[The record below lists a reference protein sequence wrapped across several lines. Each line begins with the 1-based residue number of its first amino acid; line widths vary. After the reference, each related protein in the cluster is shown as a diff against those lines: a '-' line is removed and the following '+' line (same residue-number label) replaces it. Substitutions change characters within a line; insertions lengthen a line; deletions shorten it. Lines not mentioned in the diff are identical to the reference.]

1 MKGKKD
7 LTLIT
12 QLVLSILIFIGGV
25 TIMIFKSFGLID
37 MVLYGSI
44 IFFILAF
51 FGVICYFVRRREGDY
66 EILLFS
72 LISILTATFMF
83 IFKNDDAA
91 MILGAGLTIFN
102 ILVVAN
108 RIYKIITY
116 KNQDNFMWSVKFI
129 GTFLIGFLAILT
141 CVNLYKEISVQTL
154 MLGYYFTCLGVI
166 MTIEN
171 LVELFVTKDKFD
183 KFVSKVVENEYK
195 NLEMVDAINEEV
207 KPEVKPEV
215 KEVSVVIE
223 KKRGRKPKIEV
234 NGKDVNK
241 EIKKEVKKVKKEL
254 KPVKK
259 ELKKKAKPVVK
270 AIEKET
276 KPVVKTIEKET
287 KPLKKKVEK
296 EIKPVKKEVKKA
308 VKTAN
313 KKVNKVKREVKK
325 AVIKEEIKKE
335 IKEVKKKGR
344 PKKTN

>member
-51 FGVICYFVRRREGDY
+51 FGVICYFIRRREGDY

-72 LISILTATFMF
+72 LISILTATFLF

-102 ILVVAN
+102 ILVIAN
-108 RIYKIITY
+108 RIYKIVTY

-183 KFVSKVVENEYK
+183 KFVSKVIENEYK
-195 NLEMVDAINEEV
+195 NLEMVDAINEEN
-207 KPEVKPEV
+207 KPEV
-215 KEVSVVIE
+215 KEVNVVIE

-234 NGKDVNK
+234 NDKDVNK

-254 KPVKK
+254 KPATK

-276 KPVVKTIEKET
+276 KP
-287 KPLKKKVEK
+287 LKKKIEK
-296 EIKPVKKEVKKA
+296 EIKPVKKEVKKT
-308 VKTAN
+308 VKSA
-313 KKVNKVKREVKK
+313 KKTVNKAKREVKK

>member
-51 FGVICYFVRRREGDY
+51 FGVICYFIRRREGDY

-72 LISILTATFMF
+72 LISVLTATFMF
-83 IFKNDDAA
+83 IFKNEDAA

-102 ILVVAN
+102 ILVIAN
-108 RIYKIITY
+108 RIYKIVTY

-195 NLEMVDAINEEV
+195 NLEMVDAINEEN
-207 KPEVKPEV
+207 KPEV
-215 KEVSVVIE
+215 KEVNVVIE

-241 EIKKEVKKVKKEL
+241 EIKKEVEKVKKEL
-254 KPVKK
+254 KPVTK

-276 KPVVKTIEKET
+276 KP
-287 KPLKKKVEK
+287 LKKKVEK
-296 EIKPVKKEVKKA
+296 EIEPVKKEVKKT
-308 VKTAN
+308 VKSA
-313 KKVNKVKREVKK
+313 KKTVNKAKREVKK

>member
-51 FGVICYFVRRREGDY
+51 FGVICYFIRRREGDY

-72 LISILTATFMF
+72 LISVLTATFMF
-83 IFKNDDAA
+83 IFKNEDAA

-102 ILVVAN
+102 ILVIAN
-108 RIYKIITY
+108 RIYKIVTY

-183 KFVSKVVENEYK
+183 KFVSKVIENEYK
-195 NLEMVDAINEEV
+195 NLEMVDAINEEN
-207 KPEVKPEV
+207 KPEV
-215 KEVSVVIE
+215 KEVNVVIE

-254 KPVKK
+254 KPVTK

-276 KPVVKTIEKET
+276 KP
-287 KPLKKKVEK
+287 LKKKVEK
-296 EIKPVKKEVKKA
+296 EIEPIKKEVKKT
-308 VKTAN
+308 VKSA
-313 KKVNKVKREVKK
+313 KKTVNKAKREVKK

>member
-12 QLVLSILIFIGGV
+12 QLVLSILMFIGGV

-51 FGVICYFVRRREGDY
+51 FGVICYFIRRREGDY

-72 LISILTATFMF
+72 LISVLTATFMF
-83 IFKNDDAA
+83 IFKNEDAA

-102 ILVVAN
+102 ILVIAN
-108 RIYKIITY
+108 RIYKIVTY

-183 KFVSKVVENEYK
+183 KFVSKVIENEYK
-195 NLEMVDAINEEV
+195 NLEMVDVINEEN
-207 KPEVKPEV
+207 KPEV
-215 KEVSVVIE
+215 KEVNVVIE

-254 KPVKK
+254 KPVTK

-270 AIEKET
+270 A
-276 KPVVKTIEKET
+276 IEKET

-296 EIKPVKKEVKKA
+296 EIKPVKKEVKKT
-308 VKTAN
+308 VKSA
-313 KKVNKVKREVKK
+313 KKTVNKAKREVKK

>member
-51 FGVICYFVRRREGDY
+51 FGVICYFIRRREGDY

-83 IFKNDDAA
+83 ILKNDDAA

-102 ILVVAN
+102 ILVIAN

-183 KFVSKVVENEYK
+183 KFVSKVIENEYK
-195 NLEMVDAINEEV
+195 NLEMVDVINEEN
-207 KPEVKPEV
+207 KPEV
-215 KEVSVVIE
+215 KEVNVVIE

-254 KPVKK
+254 KPVTK

-270 AIEKET
+270 A
-276 KPVVKTIEKET
+276 IEKET

-296 EIKPVKKEVKKA
+296 EIKPVKKEVKKT
-308 VKTAN
+308 VKSA
-313 KKVNKVKREVKK
+313 KKTVNKAKREVKK

>member
-51 FGVICYFVRRREGDY
+51 FGVICYFIRRREGDY

-72 LISILTATFMF
+72 LISVLTATFMF
-83 IFKNDDAA
+83 IFKNEDAA

-102 ILVVAN
+102 ILVIAN
-108 RIYKIITY
+108 RIYKIVTY

-183 KFVSKVVENEYK
+183 KFVSKVIENEYK
-195 NLEMVDAINEEV
+195 NLEMVDAINEEN
-207 KPEVKPEV
+207 KPEV
-215 KEVSVVIE
+215 KEVNVVIE

-254 KPVKK
+254 KPATK

-276 KPVVKTIEKET
+276 KP
-287 KPLKKKVEK
+287 LKKKIEK
-296 EIKPVKKEVKKA
+296 EIKPVKKEVKKT
-308 VKTAN
+308 VKSA
-313 KKVNKVKREVKK
+313 KKTVNKAKREVKK
-325 AVIKEEIKKE
+325 AIIKEEIKKE

>member
-51 FGVICYFVRRREGDY
+51 FGVICYFIRRREGDY

-72 LISILTATFMF
+72 LISVLTATFMF
-83 IFKNDDAA
+83 IFKNEDAA

-102 ILVVAN
+102 ILVIAN
-108 RIYKIITY
+108 RIYKIVTY

-183 KFVSKVVENEYK
+183 KFVSKVIENEYK
-195 NLEMVDAINEEV
+195 NLEMVDAINEEN
-207 KPEVKPEV
+207 KPEV
-215 KEVSVVIE
+215 KEVNVVIE

-234 NGKDVNK
+234 NGKDVPK

-254 KPVKK
+254 KPATK

-270 AIEKET
+270 A
-276 KPVVKTIEKET
+276 IEKET

-296 EIKPVKKEVKKA
+296 EIKPVKKEVKKT
-308 VKTAN
+308 VKSA
-313 KKVNKVKREVKK
+313 KKTVNKAKREVKK
-325 AVIKEEIKKE
+325 AIIKEEIKKE

>member
-51 FGVICYFVRRREGDY
+51 FGVICYFIRRREGDY

-72 LISILTATFMF
+72 LISVLTATFMF
-83 IFKNDDAA
+83 IFKNEDAA

-102 ILVVAN
+102 ILVIAN
-108 RIYKIITY
+108 RIYKIVTY

-183 KFVSKVVENEYK
+183 KFVSKVIENEYK
-195 NLEMVDAINEEV
+195 NLEMVDAINEEN
-207 KPEVKPEV
+207 KPEV
-215 KEVSVVIE
+215 KEVNVVIE

-234 NGKDVNK
+234 NGTAVNK

-254 KPVKK
+254 KPATK

-276 KPVVKTIEKET
+276 KP
-287 KPLKKKVEK
+287 LKKKIEK
-296 EIKPVKKEVKKA
+296 EIKPVKKEVKKT
-308 VKTAN
+308 VKSA
-313 KKVNKVKREVKK
+313 KKTVNKAKREVKK

>member
-51 FGVICYFVRRREGDY
+51 FGVICYFIRRREGDY

-72 LISILTATFMF
+72 LISVLTATFMF
-83 IFKNDDAA
+83 IFKNEDAA

-102 ILVVAN
+102 ILVIAN
-108 RIYKIITY
+108 RIYKIVTY

-183 KFVSKVVENEYK
+183 KFVSKVIENEYK
-195 NLEMVDAINEEV
+195 NLEMVDAINEEN
-207 KPEVKPEV
+207 KPEV
-215 KEVSVVIE
+215 KEVNVVIE

-254 KPVKK
+254 KPATK

-270 AIEKET
+270 A
-276 KPVVKTIEKET
+276 IEKET

-296 EIKPVKKEVKKA
+296 EIKPVKKEVKKT
-308 VKTAN
+308 VKSA
-313 KKVNKVKREVKK
+313 KKTVNKAKREVKK

>member
-108 RIYKIITY
+108 RIYKIVAY

-195 NLEMVDAINEEV
+195 NLEMVDAINEEN
-207 KPEVKPEV
+207 KPEV

-254 KPVKK
+254 KPATK

-270 AIEKET
+270 A
-276 KPVVKTIEKET
+276 IEKET

-296 EIKPVKKEVKKA
+296 EIKPVKKEVKKV
-308 VKTAN
+308 VKTA
-313 KKVNKVKREVKK
+313 KKEVNKAKKEVKK
-325 AVIKEEIKKE
+325 AVIKEEIKEE

>member
-51 FGVICYFVRRREGDY
+51 FGVICYFIRRREGDY

-72 LISILTATFMF
+72 LISVLTATFMF
-83 IFKNDDAA
+83 IFKNEDAA

-102 ILVVAN
+102 ILVIAN
-108 RIYKIITY
+108 RIYKIVTY

-183 KFVSKVVENEYK
+183 KFVSKVIENEYK
-195 NLEMVDAINEEV
+195 NLEMVDAINEEN
-207 KPEVKPEV
+207 KPEV
-215 KEVSVVIE
+215 KEVNVVIE
-223 KKRGRKPKIEV
+223 KKRRRKPKIEV

-254 KPVKK
+254 KPATK

-276 KPVVKTIEKET
+276 KP
-287 KPLKKKVEK
+287 LKKKIEK
-296 EIKPVKKEVKKA
+296 EIKPVKKEVKKT
-308 VKTAN
+308 VKSA
-313 KKVNKVKREVKK
+313 KKTVNKAKREVKK

>member
-1 MKGKKD
+1 MMKGKKD

-51 FGVICYFVRRREGDY
+51 FGVICYFIRRREGDY

-72 LISILTATFMF
+72 LISVLTATFMF
-83 IFKNDDAA
+83 IFKNEDAA

-102 ILVVAN
+102 ILVIAN
-108 RIYKIITY
+108 RIYKIVTY

-183 KFVSKVVENEYK
+183 KFVSKVIENEYK
-195 NLEMVDAINEEV
+195 NLEMVDAINEEN
-207 KPEVKPEV
+207 KPEV
-215 KEVSVVIE
+215 KEVNVVIE

-234 NGKDVNK
+234 NGKDANK

-254 KPVKK
+254 KPVTK

-270 AIEKET
+270 A
-276 KPVVKTIEKET
+276 IEKET

-296 EIKPVKKEVKKA
+296 EIKPVKKEVKKT
-308 VKTAN
+308 VKSA
-313 KKVNKVKREVKK
+313 KKTVNKAKREVKK

-335 IKEVKKKGR
+335 IKEVKKKR
-344 PKKTN
+344 

>member
-51 FGVICYFVRRREGDY
+51 FGVICYFIRRREGDY

-72 LISILTATFMF
+72 LISVLTATFLF

-102 ILVVAN
+102 ILVIAN
-108 RIYKIITY
+108 RIYKIVTY

-183 KFVSKVVENEYK
+183 KFVSKVIENEYK
-195 NLEMVDAINEEV
+195 NLEMVDAINEEN
-207 KPEVKPEV
+207 KPEV
-215 KEVSVVIE
+215 KEVNVVIE

-254 KPVKK
+254 KPATK

-270 AIEKET
+270 AIGKE
-276 KPVVKTIEKET
+276 I
-287 KPLKKKVEK
+287 KPLKKKIEK
-296 EIKPVKKEVKKA
+296 EIKPVKKEVKKT
-308 VKTAN
+308 VKSA
-313 KKVNKVKREVKK
+313 KKTVNKAKREVKK

>member
-108 RIYKIITY
+108 RIYKIVTY

-183 KFVSKVVENEYK
+183 KFVSKVIENEYK
-195 NLEMVDAINEEV
+195 NLEMVDVINEEN
-207 KPEVKPEV
+207 KPEV
-215 KEVSVVIE
+215 KEVNVVIE

-254 KPVKK
+254 KPVTK

-270 AIEKET
+270 A
-276 KPVVKTIEKET
+276 IEKET

-296 EIKPVKKEVKKA
+296 EIKPVKKEVKKT
-308 VKTAN
+308 VKSA
-313 KKVNKVKREVKK
+313 KKTVNKAKREVKK

>member
-51 FGVICYFVRRREGDY
+51 FGVICYFIRRREGDY

-83 IFKNDDAA
+83 IFKIEDAA

-102 ILVVAN
+102 ILVIAN
-108 RIYKIITY
+108 RIYKIVTY

-183 KFVSKVVENEYK
+183 KFVSKVIENEYK
-195 NLEMVDAINEEV
+195 NLEMVDAINEEN
-207 KPEVKPEV
+207 KPEV
-215 KEVSVVIE
+215 KEVNVVIE

-254 KPVKK
+254 KPVTK

-270 AIEKET
+270 A
-276 KPVVKTIEKET
+276 IEKET

-296 EIKPVKKEVKKA
+296 EIKPVKKEVKKT
-308 VKTAN
+308 VKSA
-313 KKVNKVKREVKK
+313 KKAVNKAKREVKK

-335 IKEVKKKGR
+335 INEVKKKGR

>member
-51 FGVICYFVRRREGDY
+51 FGVICYFIRRREGDY

-83 IFKNDDAA
+83 IFKNEDAA

-102 ILVVAN
+102 ILVIAN
-108 RIYKIITY
+108 RIYKIVTY

-183 KFVSKVVENEYK
+183 KFVSKVIENEYK
-195 NLEMVDAINEEV
+195 NLEMVDVINEEN
-207 KPEVKPEV
+207 KPEV
-215 KEVSVVIE
+215 KEVNVVIE

-234 NGKDVNK
+234 NGKDVSK

-254 KPVKK
+254 KPATK

-276 KPVVKTIEKET
+276 KP
-287 KPLKKKVEK
+287 LKKKIEK
-296 EIKPVKKEVKKA
+296 EIKPVKKEVKKT
-308 VKTAN
+308 VKSA
-313 KKVNKVKREVKK
+313 KKTVNKAKREVKK

>member
-51 FGVICYFVRRREGDY
+51 FGVICYFIRRREGDY

-72 LISILTATFMF
+72 LISVLTATFLF

-102 ILVVAN
+102 ILVIAN
-108 RIYKIITY
+108 RIYKIVTY

-183 KFVSKVVENEYK
+183 KFVSKVIENEYK
-195 NLEMVDAINEEV
+195 NLEMVDAINEEN
-207 KPEVKPEV
+207 KPEV
-215 KEVSVVIE
+215 KEVNVVIE

-254 KPVKK
+254 KPATK

-276 KPVVKTIEKET
+276 KP
-287 KPLKKKVEK
+287 LKKKVEK
-296 EIKPVKKEVKKA
+296 EIEPIKKEVKKT
-308 VKTAN
+308 VKSA
-313 KKVNKVKREVKK
+313 KKTVNKAKREVKK

>member
-51 FGVICYFVRRREGDY
+51 FGVICYFIRRREGDY

-72 LISILTATFMF
+72 LISVLTATFMF
-83 IFKNDDAA
+83 IFKNEDAA

-102 ILVVAN
+102 ILVIAN
-108 RIYKIITY
+108 RIYKIVTY

-183 KFVSKVVENEYK
+183 KFVSKVIENEYK
-195 NLEMVDAINEEV
+195 NLEMVDAINEEN
-207 KPEVKPEV
+207 KPEV
-215 KEVSVVIE
+215 KEVNVVIE

-254 KPVKK
+254 KPVTK

-276 KPVVKTIEKET
+276 KP
-287 KPLKKKVEK
+287 LKKKVEK
-296 EIKPVKKEVKKA
+296 KIKPVKKEVKKT
-308 VKTAN
+308 VKSA
-313 KKVNKVKREVKK
+313 KKTVNKAKREVKK

>member
-51 FGVICYFVRRREGDY
+51 FGVICYFIRRREGDY

-72 LISILTATFMF
+72 LISVLTATFMF
-83 IFKNDDAA
+83 IFKNEDAA

-102 ILVVAN
+102 ILVIAN
-108 RIYKIITY
+108 RIYKIVTY

-183 KFVSKVVENEYK
+183 KFVSKVIENEYK
-195 NLEMVDAINEEV
+195 NLEMVDAINEEN
-207 KPEVKPEV
+207 KPEV
-215 KEVSVVIE
+215 KEVNVVIE

-254 KPVKK
+254 KPATK

-276 KPVVKTIEKET
+276 KP
-287 KPLKKKVEK
+287 LKKKIEK
-296 EIKPVKKEVKKA
+296 EIKPVKKEVKKT
-308 VKTAN
+308 VKSA
-313 KKVNKVKREVKK
+313 KKTVNKAKREVKK

-335 IKEVKKKGR
+335 IKE
-344 PKKTN
+344 

>member
-183 KFVSKVVENEYK
+183 KFVSNVVLNEYK
-195 NLEMVDAINEEV
+195 NLEMVDAINEEN
-207 KPEVKPEV
+207 KPEV
-215 KEVSVVIE
+215 KEISVVIE
-223 KKRGRKPKIEV
+223 KKRGGKSKIEV
-234 NGKDVNK
+234 NGK
-241 EIKKEVKKVKKEL
+241 EL
-254 KPVKK
+254 K
-259 ELKKKAKPVVK
+259 L
-270 AIEKET
+270 
-276 KPVVKTIEKET
+276 
-287 KPLKKKVEK
+287 
-296 EIKPVKKEVKKA
+296 
-308 VKTAN
+308 
-313 KKVNKVKREVKK
+313 
-325 AVIKEEIKKE
+325 
-335 IKEVKKKGR
+335 
-344 PKKTN
+344 

>member
-51 FGVICYFVRRREGDY
+51 FGVICYFIRRREGDY

-83 IFKNDDAA
+83 IFKNEDAA

-102 ILVVAN
+102 ILVIAN
-108 RIYKIITY
+108 RIYKIVTY

-183 KFVSKVVENEYK
+183 KFVSKVIENEYK
-195 NLEMVDAINEEV
+195 NLEMVDAINEEN
-207 KPEVKPEV
+207 KAEV
-215 KEVSVVIE
+215 KEVNVVIE

-254 KPVKK
+254 KPATK

-270 AIEKET
+270 A
-276 KPVVKTIEKET
+276 IEKET

-296 EIKPVKKEVKKA
+296 EIKPVKKEVKKT
-308 VKTAN
+308 VKSA
-313 KKVNKVKREVKK
+313 KKTVNKAKREVKK

>member
-51 FGVICYFVRRREGDY
+51 FGVICYFIRRREGDY

-72 LISILTATFMF
+72 LISILTETFLF

-102 ILVVAN
+102 ILVIAN
-108 RIYKIITY
+108 RIYKIVTY

-171 LVELFVTKDKFD
+171 LVGLFVTKDKFD
-183 KFVSKVVENEYK
+183 KFVSKVIENEYK
-195 NLEMVDAINEEV
+195 NLEMVDVINEEN
-207 KPEVKPEV
+207 KPEV
-215 KEVSVVIE
+215 KEVNVVIE

-254 KPVKK
+254 KPVTK

-270 AIEKET
+270 A
-276 KPVVKTIEKET
+276 IEKET

-296 EIKPVKKEVKKA
+296 EIKPVKKEVKKT
-308 VKTAN
+308 VKSA
-313 KKVNKVKREVKK
+313 KKTVNKAKREVKK

>member
-51 FGVICYFVRRREGDY
+51 FGVICYFIRRREGDY

-72 LISILTATFMF
+72 LISVLTATFMF
-83 IFKNDDAA
+83 IFKNEDAA

-102 ILVVAN
+102 ILVIAN
-108 RIYKIITY
+108 RIYKIVTY

-183 KFVSKVVENEYK
+183 KFVSKVIENEYK
-195 NLEMVDAINEEV
+195 NLEMVDAINEEN
-207 KPEVKPEV
+207 KPEV
-215 KEVSVVIE
+215 KEVNVVIE

-234 NGKDVNK
+234 NGKDANK

-254 KPVKK
+254 KPATK

-276 KPVVKTIEKET
+276 KP
-287 KPLKKKVEK
+287 LKKKIEK
-296 EIKPVKKEVKKA
+296 EIKPVKKEVKKT
-308 VKTAN
+308 VKSA
-313 KKVNKVKREVKK
+313 KKTVNKAKREVKK
-325 AVIKEEIKKE
+325 AVIKEE

>member
-51 FGVICYFVRRREGDY
+51 FGVICYFIRRREGDY

-72 LISILTATFMF
+72 LISVLTATFMF
-83 IFKNDDAA
+83 IFKNEDAA

-102 ILVVAN
+102 ILVIAN
-108 RIYKIITY
+108 RIYKIVTY

-183 KFVSKVVENEYK
+183 KFVSKVIENEYK
-195 NLEMVDAINEEV
+195 NLEMVDVINEEN
-207 KPEVKPEV
+207 KPEV
-215 KEVSVVIE
+215 KEVNVVIE

-254 KPVKK
+254 KPVTK

-276 KPVVKTIEKET
+276 KP
-287 KPLKKKVEK
+287 LKKKIEK
-296 EIKPVKKEVKKA
+296 EIKPVKKEVKKT
-308 VKTAN
+308 VKSA
-313 KKVNKVKREVKK
+313 KKTVNKAKREVKK

>member
-51 FGVICYFVRRREGDY
+51 FGVICYFIRRREGDY

-72 LISILTATFMF
+72 LISILTATFLF
-83 IFKNDDAA
+83 IFKNDDAE

-102 ILVVAN
+102 ILVIAN
-108 RIYKIITY
+108 RIYKIVTY

-183 KFVSKVVENEYK
+183 KFVSKVIENEYK
-195 NLEMVDAINEEV
+195 NLEMVDAINEEN
-207 KPEVKPEV
+207 KPEV

-254 KPVKK
+254 KPATK

-276 KPVVKTIEKET
+276 KP
-287 KPLKKKVEK
+287 LKKKIEK
-296 EIKPVKKEVKKA
+296 EIKPVKKEVKKT
-308 VKTAN
+308 VKSA
-313 KKVNKVKREVKK
+313 KKTVNKAKREVKK

>member
-51 FGVICYFVRRREGDY
+51 FGVICYFIRRREGDY

-72 LISILTATFMF
+72 LISVLTATFMF
-83 IFKNDDAA
+83 IFKNEDAA

-102 ILVVAN
+102 ILVIAN
-108 RIYKIITY
+108 RIYKIVTY

-183 KFVSKVVENEYK
+183 KFVSKVIENEYK
-195 NLEMVDAINEEV
+195 NLEMVDAINEEN
-207 KPEVKPEV
+207 KPEV

-254 KPVKK
+254 KPATK

-270 AIEKET
+270 A
-276 KPVVKTIEKET
+276 IEKET

-296 EIKPVKKEVKKA
+296 EIKPVKKEVKKT
-308 VKTAN
+308 VKSA
-313 KKVNKVKREVKK
+313 KKTVNKAKREVKK
-325 AVIKEEIKKE
+325 AIIKEEIKKE

>member
-25 TIMIFKSFGLID
+25 TIMIFKSFGLVD

-51 FGVICYFVRRREGDY
+51 FGVICYFIRRREGDY

-108 RIYKIITY
+108 RIYKIVTY

-141 CVNLYKEISVQTL
+141 CVNLYKEVSVQTL

-166 MTIEN
+166 MTVEN

-183 KFVSKVVENEYK
+183 KFVSKVVEREFK
-195 NLEMVDAINEEV
+195 NLEMVDAINEETKEVV
-207 KPEVKPEV
+207 KPKV
-215 KEVSVVIE
+215 KEVNVVIE
-223 KKRGRKPKIEV
+223 KKKGKSPKIEV
-234 NGKDVNK
+234 NGKDMNK

-254 KPVKK
+254 KPVTK

-270 AIEKET
+270 A
-276 KPVVKTIEKET
+276 IEKET

-296 EIKPVKKEVKKA
+296 EIKPVKKEVKKV
-308 VKTAN
+308 VKTA
-313 KKVNKVKREVKK
+313 KREVKK
-325 AVIKEEIKKE
+325 AVVKEEIKKE
-335 IKEVKKKGR
+335 INEVKKKGR

>member
-37 MVLYGSI
+37 MVLYGGI

-51 FGVICYFVRRREGDY
+51 FGVICYFIRRREGDY

-83 IFKNDDAA
+83 IFKNEDAA

-102 ILVVAN
+102 ILVIAN
-108 RIYKIITY
+108 RIYKIVTY

-195 NLEMVDAINEEV
+195 NLEMVDAINEEN
-207 KPEVKPEV
+207 KPEV

-254 KPVKK
+254 KPATK

-276 KPVVKTIEKET
+276 KP
-287 KPLKKKVEK
+287 LKKKIEK
-296 EIKPVKKEVKKA
+296 EIKPVKKEVKKT
-308 VKTAN
+308 VKSA
-313 KKVNKVKREVKK
+313 KKTVNKAKREVKK

>member
-51 FGVICYFVRRREGDY
+51 FGVICYFIRRREGDY

-72 LISILTATFMF
+72 LISVLTATFMF
-83 IFKNDDAA
+83 IFKNEDAA

-102 ILVVAN
+102 ILVIAN
-108 RIYKIITY
+108 RIYKIVTY

-183 KFVSKVVENEYK
+183 KFVSKVIENEYK
-195 NLEMVDAINEEV
+195 NLEMVDVINEEN
-207 KPEVKPEV
+207 KPEV
-215 KEVSVVIE
+215 KEVNVVIE

-234 NGKDVNK
+234 NGKDVKK
-241 EIKKEVKKVKKEL
+241 EIKKEVNKVKKEL

-259 ELKKKAKPVVK
+259 ELKKKTEPVVK
-270 AIEKET
+270 A
-276 KPVVKTIEKET
+276 IEKET

>member
-51 FGVICYFVRRREGDY
+51 FGVICYFIRRREGDY

-72 LISILTATFMF
+72 LISVLTATFMF
-83 IFKNDDAA
+83 IFKNEDAA

-102 ILVVAN
+102 ILVIAN
-108 RIYKIITY
+108 RIYKIVTY

-183 KFVSKVVENEYK
+183 KFVSKVIENEYK
-195 NLEMVDAINEEV
+195 NLEMVDAINEEN
-207 KPEVKPEV
+207 KPEV
-215 KEVSVVIE
+215 KEVNVVIE

-234 NGKDVNK
+234 NGKDANK

-254 KPVKK
+254 KPVTK

-270 AIEKET
+270 A
-276 KPVVKTIEKET
+276 IEKET

-296 EIKPVKKEVKKA
+296 EIKPVKKEVKKT
-308 VKTAN
+308 VKSA
-313 KKVNKVKREVKK
+313 KKTVNKAKREVKK

-335 IKEVKKKGR
+335 IKEVKKKR
-344 PKKTN
+344 

>member
-1 MKGKKD
+1 MKSKKD

-51 FGVICYFVRRREGDY
+51 FGVICYFIRRREGDY

-72 LISILTATFMF
+72 LISILTATFLF

-102 ILVVAN
+102 ILVIAN
-108 RIYKIITY
+108 RIYKIVTY

-183 KFVSKVVENEYK
+183 KFVSKVIENEYK
-195 NLEMVDAINEEV
+195 NLEMVDAINEEN
-207 KPEVKPEV
+207 KPEV
-215 KEVSVVIE
+215 KEVNVVIE

-254 KPVKK
+254 KPATK

-276 KPVVKTIEKET
+276 KP
-287 KPLKKKVEK
+287 LKKKIEK
-296 EIKPVKKEVKKA
+296 EIKPVKKEVKK
-308 VKTAN
+308 N
-313 KKVNKVKREVKK
+313 S
-325 AVIKEEIKKE
+325 
-335 IKEVKKKGR
+335 
-344 PKKTN
+344 

>member
-108 RIYKIITY
+108 RIYKIVTY

-195 NLEMVDAINEEV
+195 NLEMVDAINEEN
-207 KPEVKPEV
+207 KPEV
-215 KEVSVVIE
+215 KEVNVVIE

-259 ELKKKAKPVVK
+259 ELKKKTEPVVK
-270 AIEKET
+270 A
-276 KPVVKTIEKET
+276 IEKET

-296 EIKPVKKEVKKA
+296 EIKPVKKEVKKT
-308 VKTAN
+308 VKSA
-313 KKVNKVKREVKK
+313 KKTVNKAKREVKK

>member
-7 LTLIT
+7 LTLII

-51 FGVICYFVRRREGDY
+51 FGVICYFIRRREGDY

-72 LISILTATFMF
+72 LISILTATFLF

-102 ILVVAN
+102 ILVIAN
-108 RIYKIITY
+108 RIYKIVTY

-183 KFVSKVVENEYK
+183 KFVSKVIENEYK
-195 NLEMVDAINEEV
+195 NLEMVDAINEEN
-207 KPEVKPEV
+207 KPEV
-215 KEVSVVIE
+215 KEVNVVIE

-254 KPVKK
+254 KPATK

-276 KPVVKTIEKET
+276 KP
-287 KPLKKKVEK
+287 LKKKIEK
-296 EIKPVKKEVKKA
+296 EIKPVKKEVKKT
-308 VKTAN
+308 VKSA
-313 KKVNKVKREVKK
+313 KKTVNKAKREVKK

>member
-44 IFFILAF
+44 IFFTLAF
-51 FGVICYFVRRREGDY
+51 FGVICYFIRRREGDY

-72 LISILTATFMF
+72 LISILTATFLF

-102 ILVVAN
+102 ILVIAN
-108 RIYKIITY
+108 RIYKIVTY

-183 KFVSKVVENEYK
+183 KFVSKVIENEYK
-195 NLEMVDAINEEV
+195 NLEMVDAINEEN
-207 KPEVKPEV
+207 KPEV
-215 KEVSVVIE
+215 KEVNVVIE

-254 KPVKK
+254 KPATK

-270 AIEKET
+270 A
-276 KPVVKTIEKET
+276 IEKET

-296 EIKPVKKEVKKA
+296 EIKPVKKEVKKT
-308 VKTAN
+308 VKSA
-313 KKVNKVKREVKK
+313 KKTVNKAKREVKK

>member
-7 LTLIT
+7 LTLII

-51 FGVICYFVRRREGDY
+51 FGVICYFIRRREGDY

-72 LISILTATFMF
+72 LISVLTATFLF

-102 ILVVAN
+102 ILVIAN
-108 RIYKIITY
+108 RIYKIVTY

-183 KFVSKVVENEYK
+183 KFVSKVIENEYK
-195 NLEMVDAINEEV
+195 NLEMVDAINEEN
-207 KPEVKPEV
+207 KPEV
-215 KEVSVVIE
+215 KEVNVVIE

-254 KPVKK
+254 KPATK

-270 AIEKET
+270 AIGKE
-276 KPVVKTIEKET
+276 I
-287 KPLKKKVEK
+287 KPLKKKIEK
-296 EIKPVKKEVKKA
+296 EIKPVKKEVKKT
-308 VKTAN
+308 VKSA
-313 KKVNKVKREVKK
+313 KKTVNKAKREVKK

>member
-51 FGVICYFVRRREGDY
+51 FGVICYFIRRREGDY

-72 LISILTATFMF
+72 LISVLTATFMF

-102 ILVVAN
+102 ILVIAN
-108 RIYKIITY
+108 RIYKIVTY

-183 KFVSKVVENEYK
+183 KFVSKVIENEYK
-195 NLEMVDAINEEV
+195 NLEMVDAINEEN
-207 KPEVKPEV
+207 KPEV
-215 KEVSVVIE
+215 KEVNVVIE

-254 KPVKK
+254 KPATK

-276 KPVVKTIEKET
+276 KP
-287 KPLKKKVEK
+287 LKKKIEK
-296 EIKPVKKEVKKA
+296 EIKPVKKEVKKT
-308 VKTAN
+308 VKSA
-313 KKVNKVKREVKK
+313 KKTVNKAKREVKK

>member
-108 RIYKIITY
+108 RIYKIVTY

-195 NLEMVDAINEEV
+195 NLEMVDAINEEN
-207 KPEVKPEV
+207 KPEV

-254 KPVKK
+254 KPATK

-270 AIEKET
+270 A
-276 KPVVKTIEKET
+276 IEKET

-296 EIKPVKKEVKKA
+296 EIKPVKKEVKKE
-308 VKTAN
+308 
-313 KKVNKVKREVKK
+313 VNKAKKEVKK

>member
-51 FGVICYFVRRREGDY
+51 FGVICYFIRRREGDY

-72 LISILTATFMF
+72 LISILTATFLF

-102 ILVVAN
+102 ILVIAN
-108 RIYKIITY
+108 RIYKIVTY

-183 KFVSKVVENEYK
+183 KFVSKVIENEYK
-195 NLEMVDAINEEV
+195 NLEMVDVINEEN
-207 KPEVKPEV
+207 KPEV
-215 KEVSVVIE
+215 KEVNVVIE

-254 KPVKK
+254 KPVTK

-270 AIEKET
+270 A
-276 KPVVKTIEKET
+276 IEKET

-296 EIKPVKKEVKKA
+296 EIKPVKKEVKKT
-308 VKTAN
+308 VKSA
-313 KKVNKVKREVKK
+313 KKTVNKAKREVKK

>member
-25 TIMIFKSFGLID
+25 TIMIFMSFGLID

-51 FGVICYFVRRREGDY
+51 FGVICYFIRRREGDY

-72 LISILTATFMF
+72 LISILTATFLF

-102 ILVVAN
+102 ILVIAN
-108 RIYKIITY
+108 RIYKIVTY

-183 KFVSKVVENEYK
+183 KFVSKVIENEYK
-195 NLEMVDAINEEV
+195 NLEMVDAINEEN
-207 KPEVKPEV
+207 KPEV

-254 KPVKK
+254 KPATK

-276 KPVVKTIEKET
+276 KP
-287 KPLKKKVEK
+287 LKKKIEK
-296 EIKPVKKEVKKA
+296 EIKPVKKEVKKT
-308 VKTAN
+308 VKSA
-313 KKVNKVKREVKK
+313 KKTVNKAKREVKK